1 MAQGTGTSPTHI
13 VRLVR
18 DAIPPMHPG
27 GRPIVAGV
35 ALAAAGVRALSGR
48 GTLPGLLATAA
59 TALFFRDPPRTPP
72 LRTDAVLAP
81 ADGIVA
87 SVTDVVPP
95 VDLDLPREPHTR
107 ISVFLTVLDVHVQ
120 WVPVHGRVAA
130 VRYLPGTFLSADL
143 DKASEDNERNA
154 LTFVRPDG
162 VRVGV
167 VQIAGLLARRIVCTL
182 ADGDEVA
189 AGERFGLIRFGSRVD
204 TYLPP
209 GTEPLVRPGQRTVG
223 AETVLGTAPVQM
235 RAPRAPRVAEG

>member
-1 MAQGTGTSPTHI
+1 MAEGTGTSPIHI
-13 VRLVR
+13 ARLVR

-35 ALAAAGVRALSGR
+35 ALVAAGVRVLSGR
-48 GTLPGLLATAA
+48 GALPGLLATAA

-72 LRTDAVLAP
+72 RRTDAVLAP
-81 ADGIVA
+81 ADGTVA
-87 SVTDVVPP
+87 SVVEALPP
-95 VDLDLPREPHTR
+95 EELDLPRVPHTR
-107 ISVFLTVLDVHVQ
+107 VSIFLTVLDVHVQ

-154 LTFVRPDG
+154 ITFARADG

-167 VQIAGLLARRIVCTL
+167 VQIAGLLARRIVCPL
-182 ADGDEVA
+182 AAGDEVA

-204 TYLPP
+204 TYLPA

-223 AETVLGTAPVQM
+223 AETVLGHAPV
-235 RAPRAPRVAEG
+235 RDVVPVEG